1 MCSSSSEEEEVI
13 EVTEIDSDSENA
25 SKVKKSTKNQ
35 KKPIMCRNI
44 SSFMAG
50 HKRADLKING
60 IVDVSKVAKK
70 KKHTYPFDKTRPKL
84 CTMKHVIPFLY
95 RPNNN
100 TSFPLDALGW
110 CINLHWFAEQP
121 FKIKCWVY
129 RS

>member
-50 HKRADLKING
+50 HKRADSEINS
-60 IVDVSKVAKK
+60 IVDTSKVTKK
-70 KKHTYPFDKTRPKL
+70 KKYTYPFNKTRSKL
-84 CTMKHVIPFLY
+84 HTMKHMILFPY
-95 RPNNN
+95 RSNNN
-100 TSFPLDALGW
+100 ISFSPDVLGW
-110 CINLHWFAEQP
+110 DINFH
-121 FKIKCWVY
+121 
-129 RS
+129 